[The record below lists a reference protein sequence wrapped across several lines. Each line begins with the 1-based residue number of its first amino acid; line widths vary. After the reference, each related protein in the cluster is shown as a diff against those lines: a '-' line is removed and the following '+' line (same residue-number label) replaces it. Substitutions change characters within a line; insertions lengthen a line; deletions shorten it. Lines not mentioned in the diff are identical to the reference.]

1 MFTSCDLINELLDAV
16 IELANLAE
24 PSASGIFVSM
34 LSFSMLDLDLGEFLL
49 GLLHF
54 KDQPSI
60 GLVELVGR
68 LLDADGTEAL
78 NGDITPFFVVG
89 VTLKVLRAEHGI
101 EAHLLGRWCL
111 MHLT

>member
-1 MFTSCDLINELLDAV
+1 MFTSLDLINELLDAV

-24 PSASGIFVSM
+24 PSASGIFVSL
-34 LSFSMLDLDLGEFLL
+34 LSFNMLDLDLGDFLL
-49 GLLHF
+49 GLLHL

-60 GLVELVGR
+60 GLIELVGR

-89 VTLKVLRAEHGI
+89 VTLKILRAE
-101 EAHLLGRWCL
+101 RCKS
-111 MHLT
+111 MHIL